1 MANNI
6 QMAVRS
12 LGQKSRHNIMKI
24 ASLAIGL
31 AVGLV
36 LIAKA
41 CFEQSF
47 DDFYP
52 EGDRV
57 YRIYEKFLMN
67 GQLKPYPHVAGGVT
81 VYMKEMMPEIEAATR
96 FTALGADATFT
107 LTESQK
113 KLKAAYVA
121 LADSNLFDVLPRP
134 ILQGDAKEALSR
146 PMYVMVSDEL
156 AEKMGGDVVGRTFS
170 FDGNEKAVLTIGG
183 VFERYPENS
192 SYKYDIYIS
201 MPSIKHFTWDGSL
214 NLVGNDRYV
223 GLVKLHEGV
232 SIAQLEAQ
240 IPQFIET
247 YLPTE
252 ELQEAGVEL
261 SYEFQTMQG
270 EHERNERVQSM
281 ILMLSLIAFALIFV
295 AVMNYILITVS
306 SVVGRSKEVAVR
318 KCYGASVGNIHGLV
332 FAEAFVHVVIAL
344 FIAFCLLVT
353 FQDFIS
359 HLLGVPIG
367 ALLFS
372 RSMLILLAVCLGVLL
387 LTGLLP
393 GSLYARIPVAA
404 AFRSYRESRRIWK
417 LALLFI
423 QFTAATFLVILLFII
438 NKQYHRMTNDDPGYV
453 YENLAYIP
461 LEVLSSDTTA
471 RQILMPELERL
482 AEVAQVTFA
491 TDLPMRGS
499 SGDNVMLPGSD
510 RELFNCADQFYVGPG
525 FFDLMEIPIVE
536 GRAFNPELGPDEE
549 IMVSR
554 RFVEYMERTAGW
566 TGSPI
571 GRQVCVTSH
580 NGYNNRAQTICGVF
594 EDYRIGSIAEADDR
608 PIALFFAP
616 TTFYNAAGNI
626 WGQLLIKYHR
636 LTPEAM
642 QKTNDLLARLLPT
655 KDVHVY
661 SYKSDMQAMY
671 EDTRNFRDAV
681 LVGGFVTLAI
691 VVIGLMGYT
700 TDEVNR
706 RRKEIAIRRIHGA
719 LMTDVQRLFLRD
731 VVRMA
736 FPASLLGIA
745 IAWKVAEA
753 WQLQFSE
760 KVPLS
765 WYIFIGGML
774 LVHAVILA
782 VSSYNVHR
790 IAYENPSNSL
800 KTE

>member
-12 LGQKSRHNIMKI
+12 LGQKGRHNIMKI

-67 GQLKPYPHVAGGVT
+67 G
-81 VYMKEMMPEIEAATR
+81 
-96 FTALGADATFT
+96 

-146 PMYVMVSDEL
+146 PMYVMISDEL
-156 AEKMGGDVVGRTFS
+156 AERMGGDVVGRTFS

-318 KCYGASVGNIHGLV
+318 KCYGASTGNIHGLV

-372 RSMLILLAVCLGVLL
+372 RSMLILLAVCLGVL
-387 LTGLLP
+387 
-393 GSLYARIPVAA
+393 VADGVA
-404 AFRSYRESRRIWK
+404 SR
-417 LALLFI
+417 LALCPHSGRGGVSELPRV
-423 QFTAATFLVILLFII
+423 APHLEVGVALHPV
-438 NKQYHRMTNDDPGYV
+438 YGGYV
-453 YENLAYIP
+453 PRHP
-461 LEVLSSDTTA
+461 L
-471 RQILMPELERL
+471 
-482 AEVAQVTFA
+482 
-491 TDLPMRGS
+491 
-499 SGDNVMLPGSD
+499 
-510 RELFNCADQFYVGPG
+510 
-525 FFDLMEIPIVE
+525 
-536 GRAFNPELGPDEE
+536 
-549 IMVSR
+549 
-554 RFVEYMERTAGW
+554 
-566 TGSPI
+566 
-571 GRQVCVTSH
+571 
-580 NGYNNRAQTICGVF
+580 
-594 EDYRIGSIAEADDR
+594 
-608 PIALFFAP
+608 
-616 TTFYNAAGNI
+616 
-626 WGQLLIKYHR
+626 
-636 LTPEAM
+636 
-642 QKTNDLLARLLPT
+642 
-655 KDVHVY
+655 
-661 SYKSDMQAMY
+661 
-671 EDTRNFRDAV
+671 
-681 LVGGFVTLAI
+681 
-691 VVIGLMGYT
+691 
-700 TDEVNR
+700 
-706 RRKEIAIRRIHGA
+706 IH
-719 LMTDVQRLFLRD
+719 
-731 VVRMA
+731 
-736 FPASLLGIA
+736 
-745 IAWKVAEA
+745 
-753 WQLQFSE
+753 
-760 KVPLS
+760 
-765 WYIFIGGML
+765 Y
-774 LVHAVILA
+774 
-782 VSSYNVHR
+782 
-790 IAYENPSNSL
+790 
-800 KTE
+800 

>member
-12 LGQKSRHNIMKI
+12 LGQKGRHNVMKI

-52 EGDRV
+52 DGDRV

-67 GQLKPYPHVAGGVT
+67 GKLGAHPHVAGGVT
-81 VYMKEMMPEIEAATR
+81 VYMKEMMPEIETATR
-96 FTALGADATFT
+96 FTPVGEDATFT

-146 PMYVMVSDEL
+146 PMYAMVSDEL
-156 AEKMGGDVVGRTFS
+156 AERMGGDVVGRTFS
-170 FDGNEKAVLTIGG
+170 FDGNEKAVLTVGG

-240 IPQFIET
+240 VPKFIET
-247 YLPTE
+247 YLPVE
-252 ELQEAGVEL
+252 ELQKSGVEL

-270 EHERNERVQSM
+270 EHERNENVQSM
-281 ILMLSLIAFALIFV
+281 ILMLSLVAFALIFV

-306 SVVGRSKEVAVR
+306 SAVGRSKEVAVR
-318 KCYGASVGNIHGLV
+318 KCYGASEGNIHGII
-332 FAEAFVHVVIAL
+332 FSEAFVHVVIAL
-344 FIAFCLLVT
+344 LVAVFLLFS
-353 FQDFIS
+353 FQDFINT
-359 HLLGVPIG
+359 LLGVPIE

-372 RSMLILLAVCLGVLL
+372 RSMGVILGVCVGTLL

-404 AFRSYRESRRIWK
+404 AFRNYRESKRVWK
-417 LALLFI
+417 LALLFV
-423 QFTAATFLVILLFII
+423 QFTAATFLVILLFVIH
-438 NKQYHRMTNDDPGYV
+438 KQYNRMTNDRPGYA

-461 LEVLSSDTTA
+461 LEALSSDTTA
-471 RQILMPELERL
+471 RQILMPELMRL
-482 AEVAQVTFA
+482 PEVAEVTFA

-510 RELFNCADQFYVGPG
+510 HTLFNCADQYYVGPG
-525 FFDLMEIPIVE
+525 FFELMEIPIVE
-536 GRAFNPELGPDEE
+536 GRAFNPELGLDEE

-580 NGYNNRAQTICGVF
+580 NGHNNRAQTICGVF
-594 EDYRIGSIAEADDR
+594 EDYRIGSIAEADER

-616 TTFYNAAGNI
+616 TAFYDASGNI
-626 WGQLLIKYHR
+626 WGNLLVKYHR

-655 KDVHVY
+655 KEVHAY
-661 SYKSDMQAMY
+661 SYRSDMVSMY
-671 EDTRNFRDAV
+671 MDTKHFRDAV
-681 LVGGFVTLAI
+681 LAGGLVTLAI
-691 VVIGLMGYT
+691 VIIGLIGYT

-706 RRKEIAIRRIHGA
+706 RRKEIAIRRINGA
-719 LMTDVQRLFLRD
+719 LMSDVQRLFLTD

-736 FPASLLGIA
+736 LPAALLGIA
-745 IAWKVAEA
+745 LAWKVAGE

-765 WYIFIGGML
+765 WYLFAGGMA
-774 LVHAVILA
+774 LVMAVILA
-782 VSSYNVHR
+782 VSSYHVHQ
-790 IAYENPSNSL
+790 ITYDNPANSL
-800 KTE
+800 KAE